1 MQVHRPVLITYNK
14 NIVLL
19 SMHPSPIKD
28 MPISYPIYA
37 PCLCPCNQNTQ
48 KDIKRRKGGVLG
60 GVWGGAP
67 MDKAHLL
74 KQNFY
79 INDKPIL

>member
-1 MQVHRPVLITYNK
+1 MQVHRPVSISYKK

-48 KDIKRRKGGVLG
+48 KDIKKGKGVLCFFFGRGGWGGVG
-60 GVWGGAP
+60 HPWI
-67 MDKAHLL
+67 KHTS
-74 KQNFY
+74 
-79 INDKPIL
+79 ISRISI

>member
-1 MQVHRPVLITYNK
+1 MQVHRPVSISYKK

-48 KDIKRRKGGVLG
+48 KDKKKGKGVLCFFG
-60 GVWGGAP
+60 WGGGHP
-67 MDKAHLL
+67 WIKHTS
-74 KQNFY
+74 
-79 INDKPIL
+79 ISRISI